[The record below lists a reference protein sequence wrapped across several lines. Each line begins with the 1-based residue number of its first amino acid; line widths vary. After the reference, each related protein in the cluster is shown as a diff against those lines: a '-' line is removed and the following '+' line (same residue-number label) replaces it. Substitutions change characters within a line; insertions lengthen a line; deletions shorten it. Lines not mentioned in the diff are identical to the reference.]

1 MGMLD
6 TLGQVLVKGATAAFQ
21 PSTLIPAALSFLGG
35 ERRNSQQAASANAAN
50 QFSAQQYATRYQTT
64 MKDMKAAGL
73 NPMLAYQ
80 QGAGTAP
87 SGQQAVYQDTI
98 SPAVSAYQSE
108 RLQRSQADLNTSSAA
123 RADQD
128 IEVMKSTVK
137 KIDSETR
144 NLDDVQ
150 SQLRAVVQNL
160 VEQNYNLRKQGA
172 NLDKQNEVMD
182 KTINKMT
189 SEIKNINFQA
199 LANEAESK
207 LKNFDVKAAES
218 FGNLGRNS
226 QQVKPVLDALMTI
239 LRGK

>member
-6 TLGQVLVKGATAAFQ
+6 SLGEVLVKGATAAFQ

-35 ERRNSQQAASANAAN
+35 ERRNSQQASSANTAN

-64 MKDMKAAGL
+64 MKDMQAAGL

-87 SGQQAVYQDTI
+87 SGQQAIYQDTI
-98 SPAVSAYQSE
+98 SPAVSAYQAE
-108 RLQRSQADLNTSSAA
+108 RLQRTQADLNTSSAA

-128 IEVMKSTVK
+128 IEVMKSTIK

-150 SQLRAVVQNL
+150 SQLRAVVENL
-160 VEQNYNLRKQGA
+160 YEQNSILRKQGA
-172 NLDKQNEVMD
+172 NLDKQNEVLTKTVRKMD
-182 KTINKMT
+182 
-189 SEIKNINFQA
+189 SEIKNLDLQA
-199 LANEAESK
+199 IGQAADNI
-207 LKNFDVKAAES
+207 LKNFDVNAAES
-218 FGNLGRNS
+218 LGNLGRNTRE
-226 QQVKPVLDALMTI
+226 VKPILDVLTRL
-239 LRGK
+239 LSK